1 MSGLN
6 KAAKCLAASLL
17 ALSLLAGTAL
27 AQKTELV
34 FYFPVAVGGPI
45 TKIIETMTQEFMKE
59 NPDIK
64 ITPVYAGI
72 YRETLTKALTALKGG
87 EPPHVAVLLSTDMYT
102 LIDEGA
108 IIPYEDIYP
117 AAEMGFVKE
126 YFPGFMKN
134 SQSMGKTW
142 GIPFQ
147 RSTIVMYW
155 NKEAFKEA
163 GLDPNTPPK
172 TWTEMLAFAKKLTK
186 KDASGT
192 VTQWGVAIPSTG
204 YAYWLFQALAIE
216 NGLELMNPDGTET
229 YFNKPAAIEALQF
242 LVDLSHK
249 DMVSPKGTIDWATTP
264 RDFFERKTAIMWT
277 TTGNLTNVRT
287 NAKFDFGVAMLPA
300 NKRPGSPTGGGN
312 FYIFKKTTPEQRKA
326 AAKFARWMTTA
337 ERAAQWCIDTGY
349 VAVRPDAW
357 ETERMKQ
364 YVAGF
369 PYAAVAR
376 DQLQYAVAELS
387 THENQRVTKAL
398 DDAIQAAVNGTKA
411 PAAALNEAQAEAERI
426 LRRYKAKK

>member
-1 MSGLN
+1 MIQSTFHL
-6 KAAKCLAASLL
+6 KRLVL
-17 ALSLLAGTAL
+17 ALAFVCLFTGVAL
-27 AQKTELV
+27 AEKVSLT

-45 TKIIETMTQEFMKE
+45 TKTVEGMTEAFMKE
-59 NPDIK
+59 HPDIK

-108 IIPYEDIYP
+108 VVPYDEIVP
-117 AAEMGFVKE
+117 AAEMGFVKD

-134 SQSMGKTW
+134 SQTGGKTW

-172 TWTEMLAFAKKLTK
+172 TWTEMVDFAKKLTK
-186 KDASGT
+186 KDASGA
-192 VTQWGVAIPSTG
+192 VSQWGVAIPTTG

-216 NGLELMNPDGTET
+216 NGIELMNPEGTEV
-229 YFNKPAAIEALQF
+229 YFNKPASVEALQF
-242 LVDLSHK
+242 LVDLSQKHQ
-249 DMVSPKGTIDWATTP
+249 VSPKGTIDWATTP
-264 RDFFERKTAIMWT
+264 KDFFERKTAMMWT

-312 FYIFKKTTPEQRKA
+312 FYIFKKTTPAERKA
-326 AAKFARWMTTA
+326 AVEFVKWMTTA

-357 ETERMKQ
+357 ETTRMKE
-364 YVAGF
+364 YVQGF
-369 PYAAVAR
+369 PPAAVAR

-398 DDAIQAAVNGTKA
+398 DDAIQAAVNGSKS
-411 PAAALNEAQAEAERI
+411 PADALNEAQAEAERI
-426 LRRYKAKK
+426 LRRYKR

>member
-1 MSGLN
+1 ML
-6 KAAKCLAASLL
+6 KQTVKPQFLVLAFALL
-17 ALSLLAGTAL
+17 LLLSSTAL
-27 AQKTELV
+27 AEKVSLT

-45 TKIIETMTQEFMKE
+45 TKVIEGMTESFMKE

-102 LIDEGA
+102 LIDEDA
-108 IIPYEDIYP
+108 VVPYDEILP
-117 AAEMGFVKE
+117 AQEMGFVKD
-126 YFPGFMKN
+126 YYPGFMQN
-134 SQSMGKTW
+134 SQTGGKTW

-172 TWTEMLAFAKKLTK
+172 TWTEMLDFAKKLTK
-186 KDASGT
+186 KDASG
-192 VTQWGVAIPSTG
+192 VVSQWGVAIPTTG

-216 NGLELMNPDGTET
+216 NGIELMNPAGTEV
-229 YFNKPAAIEALQF
+229 YFNKPASVEALQF
-242 LVDLSHK
+242 LVDLSRK
-249 DMVSPKGTIDWATTP
+249 YEVSPKGTIDWATTP
-264 RDFFERKTAIMWT
+264 KDFFERKTAIMWT
-277 TTGNLTNVRT
+277 TTGNLTNVRN
-287 NAKFDFGVAMLPA
+287 NAKFDFGVGMLPA

-312 FYIFKKTTPEQRKA
+312 FYIFKKATPAERKA
-326 AAKFARWMTTA
+326 AVQFVKWMTTA
-337 ERAAQWCIDTGY
+337 ERAAQWGIDTGY

-357 ETERMKQ
+357 ETKLMKD
-364 YVAGF
+364 YVQTF

-376 DQLQYAVAELS
+376 DQLQHAVAELS

-398 DDAIQAAVNGTKA
+398 DDAIQAAVNGTKT
-411 PAAALNEAQAEAERI
+411 PAEALNEAQAEAERI
-426 LRRYKAKK
+426 LRRYKR

>member
-1 MSGLN
+1 MIQSTSHL
-6 KAAKCLAASLL
+6 KRLVL
-17 ALSLLAGTAL
+17 ALAFVFLFSGVAL
-27 AQKTELV
+27 AEKVSLT

-45 TKIIETMTQEFMKE
+45 TKTVEGMTEAFMKE
-59 NPDIK
+59 HPDIK

-108 IIPYEDIYP
+108 VVPYDEILP
-117 AAEMGFVKE
+117 PAEMGFVKD

-134 SQSMGKTW
+134 SQTGGKTW

-172 TWTEMLAFAKKLTK
+172 TWTEMVDFAKKLTK

-192 VTQWGVAIPSTG
+192 VTQWGLAIPTTG
-204 YAYWLFQALAIE
+204 YAYWMFQALAIE
-216 NGLELMNPDGTET
+216 NGIELMNPEGTEV
-229 YFNKPAAIEALQF
+229 YFNKPASIEALQF
-242 LVDLSHK
+242 LVDLAYK
-249 DMVSPKGTIDWATTP
+249 NQVSPKGTIDWATTP
-264 RDFFERKTAIMWT
+264 KDFFERKTAMMWT

-312 FYIFKKTTPEQRKA
+312 FYIFKKATPAERKA
-326 AAKFARWMTTA
+326 AVEFAKWMTTA

-357 ETERMKQ
+357 ETKRMKD
-364 YVAGF
+364 YVQTF
-369 PYAAVAR
+369 PPAAVAR
-376 DQLQYAVAELS
+376 DQLQHAVAELS

-398 DDAIQAAVNGTKA
+398 DDALQAAVNGSKSPTD
-411 PAAALNEAQAEAERI
+411 ALNEAQAEAERI
-426 LRRYKAKK
+426 LKRYKRK

>member
-1 MSGLN
+1 MIQSTFHL
-6 KAAKCLAASLL
+6 KRLVL
-17 ALSLLAGTAL
+17 ALAFVCLFTGVAL
-27 AQKTELV
+27 AEKVSLT

-45 TKIIETMTQEFMKE
+45 TKTVEGMTEAFMKE
-59 NPDIK
+59 HPDIK

-108 IIPYEDIYP
+108 VVPYDEIVP
-117 AAEMGFVKE
+117 APEMGFVKD

-134 SQSMGKTW
+134 SQTGGKTW

-172 TWTEMLAFAKKLTK
+172 TWTEMVDFAKKLTK
-186 KDASGT
+186 KDASGA
-192 VTQWGVAIPSTG
+192 VSQWGVAIPTTG

-216 NGLELMNPDGTET
+216 NGIELMNPEGTEV
-229 YFNKPAAIEALQF
+229 YFNKPASVEALQF
-242 LVDLSHK
+242 LVDLSQKHQ
-249 DMVSPKGTIDWATTP
+249 VSPKGTIDWATTP
-264 RDFFERKTAIMWT
+264 KDFFERKTAMMWT

-312 FYIFKKTTPEQRKA
+312 FYIFKKTTPAERKA
-326 AAKFARWMTTA
+326 AVEFVKWMTTA

-357 ETERMKQ
+357 ETTRMKE
-364 YVAGF
+364 YVQGF
-369 PYAAVAR
+369 PPAAVAR

-398 DDAIQAAVNGTKA
+398 DDAIQAAVNGSKS
-411 PAAALNEAQAEAERI
+411 PADALNEAQAEAERI
-426 LRRYKAKK
+426 LRRYKR